1 MANVSVKVDIK
12 YHITRKDGNK
22 EVGQKIVKQSLY
34 FPVVTEAQ
42 SDAMRAF
49 IEAVTVITEL
59 IPD

>member
-34 FPVVTEAQ
+34 FPVVTETQ
-42 SDAMRAF
+42 SDNMRAF
-49 IEAVTVITEL
+49 IEAVSDITEL
-59 IPD
+59 IP